1 MGAFHSLYG
10 KRLGMTPAGLMV
22 DGVLMGMPFQ
32 MPGGK
37 VFYVKPSG
45 VSATDT
51 LNDARDGLTPDTA
64 LGTLAE
70 AHDRC
75 TAGKNDTVVLVGDG
89 STTATARLSEQ
100 LVWSKNATH
109 LRGIAAPTP
118 IASRA
123 RISHAST
130 APTTAFDMV
139 KVTASGCIFSGF
151 SLFEGFNEAAAAVL
165 WEDQGARNVYDG
177 VHFGGMGL
185 DAKSGDA
192 AGSADLLFTGGG
204 EHYLTRCTIGLDTVE
219 RGAANA
225 NIRFR
230 SQVARVMFE
239 DCWLLA
245 SADAADPLFIDANAA
260 NALNRWV
267 QFNRCHFLNGL
278 NYGPATT
285 LTAAIAVHASANG
298 TILLNGC
305 DKLNTTDW
313 TAADSALVKLA
324 NMPATSGDTGGE
336 YVSSD
341 AT

>member
-1 MGAFHSLYG
+1 MSSYQEDYFQDADMAVGALRIGGTQLVPGLFTGKRIYCDPANGSDNNNGSSLAKAVASLPTAHSL
-10 KRLGMTPAGLMV
+10 A
-22 DGVLMGMPFQ
+22 
-32 MPGGK
+32 
-37 VFYVKPSG
+37 
-45 VSATDT
+45 
-51 LNDARDGLTPDTA
+51 
-64 LGTLAE
+64 
-70 AHDRC
+70 
-75 TAGKNDTVVLVGDG
+75 TAGKNDVVLLVGDG
-89 STTATARLSEQ
+89 STAATARLTEQ

-109 LRGIAAPTP
+109 LIGVTAPTP
-118 IASRA
+118 IAARA

-139 KVTASGCIFSGF
+139 KVTASGCMFAGV
-151 SLFEGFNEAAAAVL
+151 SLYEGFNEAAAAVL
-165 WEDQGARNVYDG
+165 WEDQGSRNVYDR

-204 EHYLTRCTIGLDTVE
+204 EHYLSRCAIGLDTVE

-225 NIRFR
+225 NVRFR
-230 SQVARVMFE
+230 SQVARVMFD
-239 DCWLLA
+239 DCWLLC
-245 SADAADPLFIDANAA
+245 SADAGGPLFVDANAA

-267 QFNRCHFLNGL
+267 MFNRCHFLNGL

-285 LTAAIAVHASANG
+285 LTAAMAVHANANG
-298 TILLNGC
+298 TVLVNAC

-313 TAADSALVKLA
+313 HATDTALVKLA

-336 YVSSD
+336 YQSAD